1 MFFYLGKKIKIEVSG
16 HSHSEKIVVKASG
29 LSGFSFDLKT
39 LGDFLK
45 RRSLKDASYSS
56 SRKESDEPIFVDGVK
71 DGKIYGDL
79 IVEFKNDD
87 VRKKDYDNLIG
98 KPRPS
103 HADLVRYLVR
113 GETDFSGGGEFSGR
127 MTVGYALVGGI
138 CKQILEREYGITVF
152 AYLSS
157 VGTAKGESYLDKNIS
172 VSDVERRGVNFP
184 CLGAKEKMEE
194 EIEDAKRRGDSIGGI
209 VECVCFNL
217 PIGIG
222 GAGVLGMESAI
233 SAAIYAIPAVKG
245 VEFGD
250 GFVLASARGSDS
262 NDPLFFNG
270 DVVRSATNRSGGI
283 NGGVTNG
290 EDLRLRVAF
299 RPTPSIGIEQDT
311 VDLISK
317 KNTKI
322 KIEGR
327 HDVCVA
333 VRAVPV
339 VESAVAVA
347 LLDRLS
353 EVKSK

>member
-1 MFFYLGKKIKIEVSG
+1 
-16 HSHSEKIVVKASG
+16 
-29 LSGFSFDLKT
+29 
-39 LGDFLK
+39 
-45 RRSLKDASYSS
+45 
-56 SRKESDEPIFVDGVK
+56 
-71 DGKIYGDL
+71 
-79 IVEFKNDD
+79 
-87 VRKKDYDNLIG
+87 
-98 KPRPS
+98 
-103 HADLVRYLVR
+103 
-113 GETDFSGGGEFSGR
+113 